1 LPFDLFGRLNRLLSE
16 VLSVDSGTAQIL
28 SALLIGTAA
37 WFAGGRLLALLL
49 PAARNSSSGG
59 DGRRRARRQAKQALA
74 SGDARTAAKHLEF
87 AGDHEGARK
96 LREKAVSTA
105 QDSGQ
110 WVAAAS
116 HLEALGRHAEAG
128 RFLLRA
134 RRHAEAAIAF
144 REAGKPAEAA
154 RALELGG
161 RLVDAARCFIEQ
173 GRFDDALRC
182 LERAIASNAGTEF
195 RAQRSDLALQAA
207 RIARKLGRQG
217 KAASLLEIAGKKEAA
232 ARMHAA
238 SGAHGRAAELFE
250 ATGEWAEAAE
260 SHERAGETEGARRCG
275 ARAATERGDDARAGE
290 LHAAGEEWRE
300 AAESFARANLAG
312 RAAECFDRIEAW
324 PAAAEWHRRAG
335 DRKRAAECHE
345 RCQESWSAAQLWHE
359 IGEDERALDCY
370 ALVGSHDENFLLARG
385 HSGALRSARGE
396 HAAARTLLEQV
407 VAKLGDAAVAA
418 QWMPTWL
425 DALATSQEEDEEPA
439 AALETLKKLALLE
452 PTREGLTDRIEEL
465 SQQTRTGRT
474 LRDETPDRYQV
485 LNELASGGMGCVY
498 LARDVALER
507 FVALKVL
514 SDTWRENPEL
524 RERFVREARVAAQ
537 LAHPNI
543 VAVHDVGDDDGRP
556 YMALEYVE
564 GRDLSVLLKERGRL
578 PLDEALPILLAVSR
592 ALDAAHALGIVHR
605 DVKPGNVFLS
615 KDGAI
620 KLGDFGIA
628 RLEGLEITET
638 GVAVGTPRY
647 MAPEQACGQSV
658 DGRADIYALGV
669 LTYRVVAGR
678 PPFLGGDLA
687 YQHVH
692 ATPPDPREFEPG
704 LPPLLVQ
711 LILACLSKKPS
722 ARPPTALRFAALLEA
737 ACQAA
742 PVGASK

>member
-1 LPFDLFGRLNRLLSE
+1 MPFDLFGRLNRLLSE

-37 WFAGGRLLALLL
+37 WFAGGRLLALLM
-49 PAARNSSSGG
+49 PAGHGRSSAGG
-59 DGRRRARRQAKQALA
+59 DGRRRARRQAKRSLA
-74 SGDARTAAKHLEF
+74 SGDSRTAAKHLEL

-128 RFLLRA
+128 RFLLKA
-134 RRHAEAAIAF
+134 RRHSDAAVAF

-161 RLVDAARCFIEQ
+161 RLVDAARSFIEQ
-173 GRFDDALRC
+173 GRLDDALRC
-182 LERAIASNAGTEF
+182 LERAVASNADAEF
-195 RAQRSDLALQAA
+195 RAQRGDLALQAA

-250 ATGEWAEAAE
+250 ACGEWAEAAQ
-260 SHERAGETEGARRCG
+260 SHERSGETEGARRCG
-275 ARAATERGDDARAGE
+275 ARAAAERGDDARAGE
-290 LHAAGEEWRE
+290 LHAACEAWRE
-300 AAESFARANLAG
+300 AAECFARANVAD
-312 RAAECFDRIEAW
+312 RAADCFDRIEAW
-324 PAAAEWHRRAG
+324 SSAAEWYARAG
-335 DRKRAAECHE
+335 NAKRAAERYE
-345 RCQESWSAAQLWHE
+345 QSGEDWQAAQLWHE
-359 IGEDERALDCY
+359 LGEYERALEAY
-370 ALVGSHDENFLLARG
+370 ALVGSHDEQFLLARG

-407 VAKLGDAAVAA
+407 VAKLGDAAVATR
-418 QWMPTWL
+418 WMPTWL
-425 DALATSQEEDEEPA
+425 DALATSQEEDDEPA

-452 PTREGLTDRIEEL
+452 PTRDGLTERIEEL
-465 SQQTRTGRT
+465 SQQSRSGRT
-474 LRDETPDRYQV
+474 LRDLTPDRYQV
-485 LNELASGGMGCVY
+485 LKELAAGGMGCVY

-514 SDTWRENPEL
+514 SDAWRENPDL

-564 GRDLSVLLKERGRL
+564 GRDLSALLKERGKL
-578 PLDEALPILLAVSR
+578 PPDEALPILLAVAR

-628 RLEGLEITET
+628 RLEGLELTET
-638 GVAVGTPRY
+638 GIAVGTPRY

-658 DGRADIYALGV
+658 DGRSDIYALGV
-669 LTYRVVAGR
+669 LTYRMVAGR

-704 LPPLLVQ
+704 LPPLLAQ
-711 LILACLSKKPS
+711 LILACLSKKPTD
-722 ARPPTALRFAALLEA
+722 RPPTAVRFAALLEA

-742 PVGASK
+742 PVGG